1 MELRQR
7 LANNIRRLRLLK
19 GWSQEDLAAA
29 AEIDRTYVSAIE
41 RCRYSVSLDVLERLA
56 RALEVEAH
64 LLILQEE
71 NGSNL
76 RC

>member
-1 MELRQR
+1 MRAE
-7 LANNIRRLRLLK
+7 K

-56 RALEVEAH
+56 HALDVSPAM
-64 LLILQEE
+64 LIVPDVAEPK
-71 NGSNL
+71 
-76 RC
+76 